1 MRGLQ
6 AETAVGVQT
15 LGKWDCRG
23 KLCDGKAGETESK
36 PANFGSSH
44 GTASHQLC
52 LFGQLTDFSVS
63 S

>member
-15 LGKWDCRG
+15 L
-23 KLCDGKAGETESK
+23 DGKAGETESK